1 VPKSEHL
8 IPIPTFRIKK
18 QMLLLFIL
26 LYLAATVAIGWFSAR
41 YVKDTN
47 DFVVGGRKMPLM
59 VVASGL
65 FATWFGSETVLG
77 ASTKFTE
84 KGLIGVVED
93 PFGAALCLFLVGVL
107 LAKPLYKLNLL
118 TFSDYF
124 KQRFGQNVERV
135 SAFMI
140 VPSYLGWI
148 AAQLIALATILHV
161 VTGLAMPIGI
171 LICAFLV
178 MFYTYIGG
186 MWAVSITDFVQTI
199 IIIIGMLI
207 LTILMVQKVGGL
219 SILLAKT
226 PDGFFNILP
235 KAGFKNSVEYFVAW
249 ITVGLGSVPQQ
260 DVFQRIMSAKNEQ
273 TAIRG
278 AYLSSAMY
286 LSVAMLPLLIALCG
300 KILYPELLVGNEATK
315 QMLIPKMVL
324 QHGGLGL
331 QILFFGALMS
341 AILSTASGAI
351 LAPATVIGENI
362 IKSFNKNITDNQ
374 LLKAMRWSVVGVTL
388 ASVVFTMFN
397 ESIYELV
404 AQSSA
409 ISLVSLFVPLIFG
422 LYWKKATDFGAMSAI
437 IGGFVIW
444 ICANIFKTEYPSV
457 LYGLLG
463 SAGLMIICSYISV
476 YRNK

>member
-1 VPKSEHL
+1 
-8 IPIPTFRIKK
+8 
-18 QMLLLFIL
+18 MLLLFIL

-41 YVKDTN
+41 YVKNTN
-47 DFVVGGRKMPLM
+47 DFVIGGRKMPLM

-77 ASTKFTE
+77 ASTQFTE
-84 KGLIGVVED
+84 KGLIGVIED
-93 PFGAALCLFLVGVL
+93 PFGAALCLFLVGIL
-107 LAKPLYKLNLL
+107 LARPLYKLNLL

-124 KQRFGQNVERV
+124 KQRFGQNVERI

-161 VTGLAMPIGI
+161 VTGLAMPIGV
-171 LICAFLV
+171 LICAILV
-178 MFYTYIGG
+178 MFYTYVGG

-199 IIIIGMLI
+199 IIIVGMLI
-207 LTILMVQKVGGL
+207 LAILMVQKVGGL
-219 SILLAKT
+219 SVVLAKT
-226 PDGFFNILP
+226 PDGFFNMLP
-235 KAGFKNSVEYFVAW
+235 EAGFKNSVEYFVAW

-278 AYLSSAMY
+278 AYLSSIMY
-286 LSVAMLPLLIALCG
+286 LTVAMLPLLIALCG
-300 KILYPELLVGNEATK
+300 KILYPELLLGDEASK

-362 IKSFNKNITDNQ
+362 IKSFNSEITDNQ
-374 LLKAMRWSVVGVTL
+374 LLSAMRWSVVGVTG

-397 ESIYELV
+397 TSIYELV

-422 LYWKKATDFGAMSAI
+422 LYWKKATAFGAMSAI
-437 IGGFVIW
+437 IGGFGIW
-444 ICANIFKTEYPSV
+444 LCANIFETEYPSV
-457 LYGLLG
+457 LYGLFG
-463 SAGLMIICSYISV
+463 SAILMILCSYLKPPQKIAV
-476 YRNK
+476 

>member
-1 VPKSEHL
+1 
-8 IPIPTFRIKK
+8 
-18 QMLLLFIL
+18 MLLLFIL
-26 LYLAATVAIGWFSAR
+26 LYLTGTVAMGWFSAR
-41 YVKDTN
+41 YVQNTS
-47 DFVVGGRKMPLM
+47 DFAVGGRSMPLM

-84 KGLIGVVED
+84 NGLIGVVED
-93 PFGAALCLFLVGVL
+93 PFGAALCLFLVGIL

-124 KQRFGQNVERV
+124 KLRYGQTVERI
-135 SAFMI
+135 SAMMMI
-140 VPSYLGWI
+140 PSYLGWI

-161 VTGLAMPIGI
+161 VTGLPMPYGVVV
-171 LICAFLV
+171 CALLV

-199 IIIIGMLI
+199 IIIIGMVL
-207 LTILMVQKVGGL
+207 LAYLMVQQVGGL
-219 SILLAKT
+219 SNVLAKT
-226 PDGFFNILP
+226 PHGFFNILP
-235 KAGFKNSVEYFVAW
+235 KAGFKNHVEYFVAW

-260 DVFQRIMSAKNEQ
+260 DVFQRIMSAKTEKI
-273 TAIRG
+273 AIRG
-278 AYLSSAMY
+278 AYVSGVMY
-286 LSVAMLPLLIALCG
+286 LTVAMLPLLIALCG
-300 KILYPELLVGNEATK
+300 KILYPELLIGNEETK

-331 QILFFGALMS
+331 QVLFFGALMS
-341 AILSTASGAI
+341 AVLSTASGAI

-374 LLKAMRWSVVGVTL
+374 LLKSMRWAVVGVTV
-388 ASVVFTMFN
+388 ASVIFTTFN
-397 ESIYELV
+397 DSIYELV
-404 AQSSA
+404 SQSSA

-422 LYWKKATDFGAMSAI
+422 LYWKKANTLGAIASML
-437 IGGFVIW
+437 GGFGIW
-444 ICANIFKTEYPSV
+444 CGAQCLNTAYPSV

-463 SAGLMIICSYISV
+463 SVAMMILGSSV
-476 YRNK
+476 RKINKKVCQIKM

>member
-1 VPKSEHL
+1 
-8 IPIPTFRIKK
+8 
-18 QMLLLFIL
+18 MLLLFIL
-26 LYLAATVAIGWFSAR
+26 LYLAGTVAIGWFSAR
-41 YVKDTN
+41 YVQN
-47 DFVVGGRKMPLM
+47 ASDFAVGGRSMPLM

-93 PFGAALCLFLVGVL
+93 PFGAALCLFLVGIL

-124 KQRFGQNVERV
+124 KIRYGQTVERI
-135 SAFMI
+135 SAVMM

-161 VTGLAMPIGI
+161 VTGLPMPYGV
-171 LICAFLV
+171 LICALLV

-186 MWAVSITDFVQTI
+186 MWAVSITDFIQTI
-199 IIIIGMLI
+199 IIIIGMVL
-207 LTILMVQKVGGL
+207 LAYLMVQQVGGL
-219 SILLAKT
+219 STVLAKT
-226 PDGFFNILP
+226 PDGFFNMLP
-235 KAGFKNSVEYFVAW
+235 EVGFKNRVEYFVAW

-260 DVFQRIMSAKNEQ
+260 DVFQRIMSAKTEKI
-273 TAIRG
+273 AIRG
-278 AYLSSAMY
+278 AYVSGVMY
-286 LSVAMLPLLIALCG
+286 LTVAMLPLLIALCG
-300 KILYPELLVGNEATK
+300 KILYPELLVGNEETK

-374 LLKAMRWSVVGVTL
+374 LLKSMRWSVVGVTV
-388 ASVVFTMFN
+388 ASVLFTTFN
-397 ESIYELV
+397 DSIYELV
-404 AQSSA
+404 SQSSA
-409 ISLVSLFVPLIFG
+409 ISLVSLFAPLMFG
-422 LYWKKATDFGAMSAI
+422 LYWKKANHWGAIASML
-437 IGGFVIW
+437 GGFGIW
-444 ICANIFKTEYPSV
+444 FIAQCLNTEYPSV

-463 SAGLMIICSYISV
+463 SIVLMIIGSSV
-476 YRNK
+476 KK